1 MAKRTKLAKA
11 TQNDFSYSLP
21 AIRAIQAGQEYFT
34 TVIPFGVLAKL
45 LNSERMGTSTAPIDR
60 DRPKAIAQYIRRNQ
74 KRYVLPALTLT
85 VSGSYRFTPISDLS
99 SAINVGSLSLP
110 VDAVFKIVDGRFRI
124 SGIAD
129 LIATNPELADETI
142 SIILFPESKSA
153 DRPFGDIKLNQRKS
167 GRSERIVSD
176 PSDEIAII
184 TRDLI
189 ANVSAFADSIEMVK
203 TTISNRSHNLFT
215 FSALYQANEILLADQ
230 ANESV
235 SKRTK
240 LAITFWRA
248 IQEAI
253 PDWTSDKPR
262 VDLRKQT
269 VHAHSV
275 TLCAI
280 AMAGKSLITRF
291 SKTWVGKLGKLR
303 NIDWSRENSQQWEGK
318 AMLGGRMTKSAASI
332 DLTAKVLFKHIND
345 LL

>member
-1 MAKRTKLAKA
+1 MKKKA
-11 TQNDFSYSLP
+11 TKSFQNQTSFTYSLY
-21 AIRAIQAGQEYFT
+21 AIRAIQARQEYFT

-45 LNSERMGTSTAPIDR
+45 LNSERMRTSTVPIDR
-60 DRPKAIAQYIRRNQ
+60 DRPKAIAQYIRRHQ
-74 KRYVLPALTLT
+74 KRYVLPAVTLT
-85 VSGSYRFTPISDLS
+85 ISGSYRFTPTSDLPA
-99 SAINVGSLSLP
+99 AINGGSLSLP
-110 VDAVFKIVDGRFRI
+110 VDAVFKIIDGRFRI

-129 LIATNPELADETI
+129 LIAVNPELADETI
-142 SIILFPESKSA
+142 SVILFPESTSVE
-153 DRPFGDIKLNQRKS
+153 RRFGDIKLNQRKS
-167 GRSERIVSD
+167 SRSERIVSD

-184 TRDLI
+184 TRDTI
-189 ANVSAFADSIEMVK
+189 ANVAAFTDSIEMVK

-230 ANESV
+230 GNEPV

-248 IQEAI
+248 VQDAI

-280 AMAGKSLITRF
+280 AMTGKSVMTRF
-291 SKTWVGKLGKLR
+291 PKSWERKLGKLR
-303 NIDWSRENSQQWEGK
+303 NIDWSRANSQQWEGK

-332 DLTAKVLFKHIND
+332 DLAAKVLFTHIGLN
-345 LL
+345 